1 MMQNFSSQNAR
12 HFPQQQL
19 QADLLVAGGG
29 LAGVCAALAAAR
41 DGLQVVLIQDRP
53 VLGGNAS
60 SEVRLWANGATSHMG
75 NNNRWA
81 REGGIMG
88 EIMEENLWRNKEG
101 NPVLFDMVLL
111 DIVQAQP
118 GLTLLLNTVVS
129 DVEKSGRRLNA
140 VQAFNAINQ
149 MRYHVRA
156 SQFIDAS
163 GDGVLGY
170 LAGAVHRIGA
180 ETVEEFGEKMAPGEH
195 FGHKLGHS
203 IYFYTKRTTQPVR
216 FVPPSFALKEITAIP
231 RYKRLTSDLNG
242 CDLWWLEWGGRLDT
256 VHESETIKWEL
267 WKIVW
272 GVWDYIKNSGE
283 FPDADTLTIEWV
295 GLIPGKRESRR
306 FLGDTLLCQQDII
319 EQRDHYDAVAYG
331 GWSIDLHPAD
341 GVYSEHDG
349 CRQFHSKGTYTIPF
363 RALYSQSLDN
373 LLLTGRLIS
382 ATHVAFGSARVM
394 CTCGVLGEVVGRA
407 AAICHQQQLTPA
419 QLAQPER
426 VPKLQQQLLRQGAFI
441 PRQVLKNPVNHA
453 RIDVSSTL
461 QLSTLPAD
469 AGWHALQSRCA
480 LLLPLKAGE
489 RLPALSLPLRAAQ
502 AQKLQISLLTSD
514 NPANTCGDRPL
525 ASQTITVNEQGNY
538 RLSFDYRADVDRY
551 LFIAFEEN
559 PAIEVALTH
568 QRLPGVMMVFN
579 SLNPR
584 VAKRTRQ
591 INDGDY
597 GVDEFDFW
605 LPRRAPHQI
614 LLAFALETPL
624 KLWHR
629 DYLLNGKLRPE
640 QHTNCWVP
648 ALDDVQPNVTW
659 RWDERQ
665 QAQQITLMFDNDFD
679 HAMET
684 VQMGHAQAVTP
695 HCTTHYRLWL
705 DEMLLEEVTDNHH
718 SLCHHPVPPGVSFR
732 QIRLELIASAGA
744 VPALYGLHLHQKA
757 AMP

>member
-1 MMQNFSSQNAR
+1 MMQTFSTQNER
-12 HFPQQQL
+12 HFPQQRL
-19 QADLLVAGGG
+19 QAELLIVGGG

-41 DGLQVVLIQDRP
+41 DGLDVVLIQDRP

-118 GLTLLLNTVVS
+118 GLTLLLNTVVT
-129 DVEKSGRRLNA
+129 DIEKSGRRLLS

-149 MRYHVRA
+149 THYQVSA
-156 SQFIDAS
+156 TQFIDAS

-170 LAGAVHRIGA
+170 LAGATHRVGA
-180 ETVEEFGEKMAPGEH
+180 ESVEEFGEKMAPGEN

-203 IYFYTKRTTQPVR
+203 IYFYTKRTAQPVR
-216 FVPPSFALKEITAIP
+216 FIAPSFALKEITAIP
-231 RYKRLTSDLNG
+231 RYKRLSSELNG

-283 FPDADTLTIEWV
+283 FPDADNLTIEWV

-306 FLGDTLLCQQDII
+306 FLGETMLCQQDII

-407 AAICHQQQLTPA
+407 AALCQQQQITPA
-419 QLAQPER
+419 ELAQPER
-426 VPKLQQQLLRQGAFI
+426 VGQLQQHLLRQGAFI
-441 PRQVLKNPVNHA
+441 PRHPLANPA
-453 RIDVSSTL
+453 RQAYVTVSSTL
-461 QLSTLPAD
+461 ELRALPAD
-469 AGWHALQSRCA
+469 AGWQPLQSRCA

-489 RLPALSLPLRAAQ
+489 RLPAISVQLRAAN
-502 AQKLQISLLTSD
+502 AQKLQVSLLTSA
-514 NPANTCGDRPL
+514 NPANTCGDCQL
-525 ASQTITVNEQGNY
+525 STQSITVTEQGTY
-538 RLSFDYRADVDRY
+538 RLSFDYRAECDRY
-551 LFIAFEEN
+551 VFIAFEEN
-559 PAIEVALTH
+559 AAIEVALTS

-605 LPRRAPHQI
+605 LPRRAPQQI

-624 KLWHR
+624 QLWHR

-648 ALDDVQPNVTW
+648 AQDDTHPNVSW
-659 RWDERQ
+659 HWNEPQ
-665 QAQQITLMFDNDFD
+665 QAKHITLLFDNDFD

-695 HCTTHYRLWL
+695 HCTTHYRVWL
-705 DEMLLEEVTDNHH
+705 DEMLLADVTENHH
-718 SLCHHPVPPGVSFR
+718 SLCHHAVPEGVIFS
-732 QIRLELIASAGA
+732 QIRLELLASAGA
-744 VPALYGLHLHQKA
+744 LPALYGLHLH
-757 AMP
+757 